1 MITTPVRVSSA
12 QAGDYYYF
20 DKSKEN
26 AEWGGSLA
34 DDMKLSGKC
43 SEAEFL
49 QMTQGY
55 DPVSNEKLSVNAG
68 DPERN
73 AGEDYTFALG
83 KNASVLGIYD
93 ERIRQAFNE
102 SVNET
107 LKIMEERYAATQT
120 RTDGKLKTEHTGN
133 MLYTKFTHY
142 DSRNGDPAIHQHV
155 FIHNITKDANGKIKA
170 FDYKEMYS
178 NKTYMGVIQE
188 NILAHKLKDLGYELD
203 LNRNKGLVDIKLADT
218 SIKDLFSSRQKEIDA
233 KMAGIKAKYP
243 GLSEKEQRQIA
254 QKETR
259 AAKEHNS
266 TIADVKKK
274 VENTANPEQLQ
285 NIKSEILK
293 AKQNHTP
300 INETDLKLYTDEIVK
315 NSIKDLSENKRIFK
329 YEAIENTA
337 IRKGLGTLNETS
349 IKESIDG
356 NKDLI
361 LLENGRYTTKEIK
374 AVVRDNIN
382 AIKEN
387 KAIKIIASDRQID
400 KAVKDYESANNR
412 KLSDGQKDAAA
423 LISND
428 KKIGII
434 QGDAGTGKTTSF
446 KIIKQVAEDN
456 GYKVVGIAPTTK
468 AQKELKNAG
477 INETYTI
484 QSLQQNNMKF
494 DDKTLLIIDESS
506 MIGDRQAAFLLKQ
519 DSAKTIFAGDFK
531 QFESIERGDFF
542 KEAQQNID
550 KSVFVNMTEAKRFI
564 TENQK
569 ELAGAAA
576 NKEYE
581 KVLNNLEKYCSIK
594 TAANQEQKYN
604 MIAEDYINN
613 KLAGKDTILISDLN
627 YDKDKLNEHI
637 RGELIDK
644 NLIDRS
650 KSLTAD
656 VNINKNLDITA
667 KGFSESYA
675 AGDVLSFNE
684 NYKLDENIY
693 FSKGTKAQIT
703 NIDGDLIYLKGT
715 ATGVY
720 KNDNNKFD
728 NIKQQGE
735 YVINLSDKNKGS
747 FSVWQTKNIE
757 LAKGDEIVFLKPDRK
772 LDVQNGY
779 TGTIKEID
787 AEKRTLT
794 VEMENKE
801 IKEINIDKYNNID
814 YGYALTNYKSQG
826 ATRQET
832 LYSAGRNINE
842 EGLYVMTT
850 RATDNTR
857 IYGTTEEIESFK
869 SNLNDFQKNQ
879 DIKNAFDK
887 VDLNQAGQTPANQE
901 IKRDMPEYNISY

>member
-400 KAVKDYESANNR
+400 NAIKAFENKTGR
-412 KLSDGQKDAAA
+412 KLTDGQKEAVS
-423 LISND
+423 LLSTD
-428 KKIGII
+428 KKFNVI

-446 KIIKQVAEDN
+446 KLVKEIAEKN
-456 GYKVVGIAPTTK
+456 GYNVIGIAPTAK
-468 AQKELKNAG
+468 ATNELKAAG
-477 INETYTI
+477 IEKTYTI
-484 QSLQQNNMKF
+484 AGLKENNVEIN
-494 DDKTLLIIDESS
+494 DKTLLIIDESS
-506 MIGDRQAAFLLKQ
+506 MIGDKQAEFLLKQ
-519 DSAKTIFAGDFK
+519 TSAKSIFAGDVK
-531 QFESIERGDFF
+531 QFQSIERGEFF
-542 KEAQQNID
+542 KEAQENID
-550 KSVFVNMTEAKRFI
+550 KSCKVNMTEAKRFK
-564 TENQK
+564 TEHQK
-569 ELAGAAA
+569 ELAEAVARKQYDKA
-576 NKEYE
+576 
-581 KVLNNLEKYCSIK
+581 LSNLETNKSIK
-594 TAANQEQKYN
+594 EFANADQKLKA
-604 MIAEDYINN
+604 ITEHYIENI
-613 KLAGKDTILISDLN
+613 KAGKDTIIIAEMN
-627 YDKDKLNEHI
+627 YDKNQLNEAVRKQLI
-637 RGELIDK
+637 ENNLIDK
-644 NLIDRS
+644 
-650 KSLTAD
+650 KSISAD
-656 VNINKNLDITA
+656 VNFNKNLDATA
-667 KGFSESYA
+667 KGFTESYNK
-675 AGDVLSFNE
+675 GDYLVFNK
-684 NYKLDENIY
+684 NYKIDDEI
-693 FSKGTKAQIT
+693 FIARGTKAEISR
-703 NIDGDLIYLKGT
+703 IDGDKLYLNTT
-715 ATGVY
+715 ATGIY
-720 KNDNNKFD
+720 KDDSERFNR
-728 NIKQQGE
+728 IKQQGE
-735 YVINLSDKNKGS
+735 YELNLSDKNKGN
-747 FSVWQTKNIE
+747 FSVWEKKNID
-757 LAKGDEIVFLKPDRK
+757 LSIGDEIVFLKNDK
-772 LDVQNGY
+772 SLDVQNGR
-779 TGTIKEID
+779 TGKIQDID
-787 AEKRTLT
+787 FDKKILT
-794 VEMENKE
+794 VESGDKT
-801 IKEINIDKYNNID
+801 IKVDLNKYNSID
-814 YGYALTNYKSQG
+814 YGYALTNYKAQG
-826 ATRQET
+826 ATKQET
-832 LYSAGRNINE
+832 LYSVGRDLRE
-842 EGLYVMTT
+842 DSFYVLST
-850 RATDNTR
+850 RATDNTN
-857 IYGTTEEIESFK
+857 IYGTQEEIKGFK
-869 SNLNDFQKNQ
+869 ENINDFKQGE
-879 DIKNAFDK
+879 DIMQSFNSHCREVPVREGGDER
-887 VDLNQAGQTPANQE
+887 Q
-901 IKRDMPEYNISY
+901 YNIVIF